1 MMIFLVFLG
10 INLGEQERTLR
21 GCKCRSTWK
30 TDSSSYSLCG
40 MVVPEDDQSF
50 NQTFSSWC
58 VLAEAEEQPDDCE
71 PSTTVNWDYC
81 DPTVCYDSDV
91 TGIIS
96 QETNNSVSCSDIY
109 AKGLCEST
117 DVERIKER
125 CPLSCNA
132 CPANLTTPTSS
143 TITITTITSTV
154 FVQREC
160 NDSVSTGLTNSKT
173 NATFTT
179 TSTTPSPAPTTKYAL
194 PRTCNDTDNTGL
206 KDKNTEQIR
215 ESCPVTCDAPCPT
228 QKVRECE
235 DSSVTGF
242 VDPDT
247 EGPLSCTRLR
257 NNCND
262 ANYGAEIKEKCPV
275 TCDAPCPS
283 TTTTRTR
290 VTGASFGD
298 DVQKVCPVTCGVDC
312 PLTTAAAASQ
322 SPQDI
327 QAFPAIP
334 VVVAVIAILLIIVAV
349 VIGLRC
355 CNDRKEGNGGYDRG
369 IILANPT
376 FQNTPAVAPSNG
388 APAAAPLGDMMGGDA
403 MYEVIPDA
411 QPLSF
416 TAGQAKPMMETTY
429 MDQPASGQMR
439 MPSSGYAE
447 VSEATYA
454 EALEGTYATPLGG
467 LGGDGPTYDDTGVA
481 AMVGA
486 GSSGSG
492 KLPPP
497 IGSTMLAQGSYAEVG
512 PFGGEATYDEV
523 GIAAQQSGV

>member
-1 MMIFLVFLG
+1 MGGSLSPPSNTAG
-10 INLGEQERTLR
+10 TGH
-21 GCKCRSTWK
+21 
-30 TDSSSYSLCG
+30 SSSRVGS
-40 MVVPEDDQSF
+40 
-50 NQTFSSWC
+50 
-58 VLAEAEEQPDDCE
+58 E
-71 PSTTVNWDYC
+71 P
-81 DPTVCYDSDV
+81 
-91 TGIIS
+91 
-96 QETNNSVSCSDIY
+96 IY
-109 AKGLCEST
+109 A
-117 DVERIKER
+117 
-125 CPLSCNA
+125 
-132 CPANLTTPTSS
+132 
-143 TITITTITSTV
+143 
-154 FVQREC
+154 
-160 NDSVSTGLTNSKT
+160 
-173 NATFTT
+173 
-179 TSTTPSPAPTTKYAL
+179 
-194 PRTCNDTDNTGL
+194 
-206 KDKNTEQIR
+206 
-215 ESCPVTCDAPCPT
+215 
-228 QKVRECE
+228 
-235 DSSVTGF
+235 
-242 VDPDT
+242 
-247 EGPLSCTRLR
+247 
-257 NNCND
+257 
-262 ANYGAEIKEKCPV
+262 
-275 TCDAPCPS
+275 
-283 TTTTRTR
+283 
-290 VTGASFGD
+290 
-298 DVQKVCPVTCGVDC
+298 DVQHSDDSLMMQMSEVK
-312 PLTTAAAASQ
+312 
-322 SPQDI
+322 
-327 QAFPAIP
+327 AFPAIP